1 MNSGRTVLAQILAG
15 LSSEEFSRCAKAYP
29 MARDTPALS
38 AYDHFAVLVF
48 AQLTYR
54 ESLRDIEAC
63 LNSRHRVLYHSG
75 IRGRV
80 NRTNLAYANEHRAAE
95 LFGTVTA
102 VLMRRAARLHADTP
116 TELGLDGELF
126 AVDASLIKLS
136 LAIFPWA
143 RWQGTQAAVK
153 LNMMLTV
160 TTAMPAFCTVVPG
173 ACHDVNFM
181 DDLPVEAGD
190 YLVFDRG
197 YVDYA
202 RLYRLDQA
210 GAWFVIRAKCNM
222 CFYVCESKPV
232 DKTTGLRCD
241 QTIRLNSKQAHRD
254 YPKKLRR
261 IRYYDAENDLS
272 LVFLTNNFTLPALV
286 IAAIY
291 RRRWEIELFFRWIK
305 QHLRLRGFFSINP
318 NGVAVQIWTAICAYL
333 LVAIAKHEM
342 ALPGSLH
349 QVLQIVS
356 ISALEKIPLPELFT
370 KFDTT
375 DFTVNIPIQMDI
387 IGF

>member
-29 MARDTPALS
+29 MTRDTPALS

-54 ESLRDIEAC
+54 ESLRDIEVC
-63 LNSRHRVLYHSG
+63 LHSRRRVLYHSG

-80 NRTNLAYANEHRAAE
+80 NRTNLAYANEQRAAA
-95 LFGTVTA
+95 LFGAVAT
-102 VLMRRAARLHADTP
+102 VLMRRAARLYADHP
-116 TELGLDGELF
+116 VELGLDGELF

-136 LAIFPWA
+136 LALFPWA

-153 LNMMLTV
+153 LNMKLAV
-160 TTAMPAFCTVVPG
+160 TSALPAFCTVVAG
-173 ACHDVNFM
+173 DCHDVNFL
-181 DDLPVEAGD
+181 DELPVTAGD
-190 YLVFDRG
+190 YFVFDRG
-197 YVDYA
+197 YLDFK
-202 RLYRLDQA
+202 RLYRIHQA
-210 GAWFVIRAKCNM
+210 GAWFVIRAKCNTR
-222 CFYVCESKPV
+222 FYVCESRTV

-241 QTIRLNSKQAHRD
+241 QTIRLKSKQARRD
-254 YPKKLRR
+254 YPEKLRR
-261 IRYYDAENDLS
+261 IRYYDAETGLS
-272 LVFLTNNFTLPALV
+272 LVFLTNNFELAALV

-305 QHLRLRGFFSINP
+305 QHLRLRGFFSTNF

-333 LVAIAKHEM
+333 LVAIAKREM

-356 ISALEKIPLPELFT
+356 ISALEKVPLPELFM
-370 KFDTT
+370 KDDTT
-375 DFTVNIPIQMDI
+375 DLDLDIPMQMEI
-387 IGF
+387 NGF

>member
-1 MNSGRTVLAQILAG
+1 
-15 LSSEEFSRCAKAYP
+15 
-29 MARDTPALS
+29 
-38 AYDHFAVLVF
+38 
-48 AQLTYR
+48 
-54 ESLRDIEAC
+54 
-63 LNSRHRVLYHSG
+63 
-75 IRGRV
+75 
-80 NRTNLAYANEHRAAE
+80 
-95 LFGTVTA
+95 
-102 VLMRRAARLHADTP
+102 
-116 TELGLDGELF
+116 
-126 AVDASLIKLS
+126 
-136 LAIFPWA
+136 
-143 RWQGTQAAVK
+143 
-153 LNMMLTV
+153 
-160 TTAMPAFCTVVPG
+160 
-173 ACHDVNFM
+173 
-181 DDLPVEAGD
+181 VEAGD

>member
-15 LSSEEFSRCAKAYP
+15 LSSEEFSRCAKACP

-63 LNSRHRVLYHSG
+63 LNSRHRVLHHSG

-160 TTAMPAFCTVVPG
+160 TTALPAFCAVVPG
-173 ACHDVNFM
+173 DCHDENFM
-181 DDLPVEAGD
+181 DDRSVEAGD

-197 YVDYA
+197 CVDYA

-222 CFYVCESKPV
+222 CFYVCESRPV
-232 DKTTGLRCD
+232 DKSTGLRCD

-318 NGVAVQIWTAICAYL
+318 NGVAVQIWTA
-333 LVAIAKHEM
+333 
-342 ALPGSLH
+342 S
-349 QVLQIVS
+349 VLTCS
-356 ISALEKIPLPELFT
+356 W
-370 KFDTT
+370 
-375 DFTVNIPIQMDI
+375 
-387 IGF
+387 

>member
-272 LVFLTNNFTLPALV
+272 LVFLTNYFTLPALV